1 MLTCF
6 WLLLQVVSAYGHE
19 PVATTSLLAYVLCH
33 ELHDSL
39 EDKVAWLGVL
49 GTFGD
54 LGSSVKWD
62 PPFPDMGS
70 AIKHHGG
77 KTKYS
82 QAVSLLNA
90 RESSLSPCCLLLC
103 RTWQQQCE
111 VRPALFKYE
120 LHHQYRQTD
129 LYILSQSAKCQDR
142 DVLLMAFFFEARQ
155 TVKCDIEGVCQ
166 AM

>member
-1 MLTCF
+1 MTVWRTSSLKSDQSVITATTGV
-6 WLLLQVVSAYGHE
+6 LVQVVSAYGHE

-70 AIKHHGG
+70 AIKQHGG

-90 RESSLSPCCLLLC
+90 RESQTDSLSICCNHDAIGTACRSAVSSGILC
-103 RTWQQQCE
+103 T
-111 VRPALFKYE
+111 
-120 LHHQYRQTD
+120 
-129 LYILSQSAKCQDR
+129 
-142 DVLLMAFFFEARQ
+142 
-155 TVKCDIEGVCQ
+155 
-166 AM
+166 

>member
-70 AIKHHGG
+70 AIKQHGG
-77 KTKYS
+77 KTKFS

-90 RESSLSPCCLLLC
+90 RESSLSLCCLLLC
-103 RTWQQQCE
+103 LTCPVGFQQQCE
-111 VRPALFKYE
+111 VRPALLKYKV
-120 LHHQYRQTD
+120 HHQDRQT
-129 LYILSQSAKCQDR
+129 
-142 DVLLMAFFFEARQ
+142 
-155 TVKCDIEGVCQ
+155 
-166 AM
+166 

>member
-1 MLTCF
+1 M
-6 WLLLQVVSAYGHE
+6 LLQVVSAYGHE

-39 EDKVAWLGVL
+39 EDKIAWLGIL

-70 AIKHHGG
+70 AIKQHGG

-90 RESSLSPCCLLLC
+90 RESQKFSSSICCNNDAIG
-103 RTWQQQCE
+103 QQCILGFSDPMMSGQPSSSMAAKLK
-111 VRPALFKYE
+111 VSSTPVNRTL
-120 LHHQYRQTD
+120 LH
-129 LYILSQSAKCQDR
+129 
-142 DVLLMAFFFEARQ
+142 Q
-155 TVKCDIEGVCQ
+155 TVGSVLQ
-166 AM
+166 QLLVVLHA